1 MAINVRHRENVVILE
16 LSGKIFGTAALE
28 FKRVFDEQIA
38 SCVDPPKFLV
48 DFANVTIMGS
58 SGLGALTGA
67 YVSVNQQGGLVALI
81 NVGTNIQNLMI
92 RSKLVDQFEPF
103 DSEEEAI
110 EALNAE

>member
-1 MAINVRHRENVVILE
+1 MAVNVRHREGVVILE

-38 SCVDPPKFLV
+38 SCTGTPKFLV
-48 DFANVTIMGS
+48 DFAHVTIMGS

-67 YVSVNQQGGLVALI
+67 YVAVDKKGGLVAI
-81 NVGTNIQNLMI
+81 MNVGTNIQNLMI
-92 RSKLVDQFEPF
+92 RSKLVEQFEPF